1 MDAQGIVEKSNN
13 ENPFWKNATRYTSS
27 ATNDEKF
34 VGEIAYLLVTLHRT
48 GS

>member
-1 MDAQGIVEKSNN
+1 MDVQGIVEKPNN
-13 ENPFWKNATRYTSS
+13 ENAFWKNVTRYASS